1 MLKTEFGALPGF
13 KSETWAANHLWMVR
27 YGALGC
33 ALTVY
38 QLIHCKVLKIWE
50 GGGGAHAVVKIPP
63 PRPQSPIVRRRRLI
77 LCNQLWWGRLGNL
90 NLGRS

>member
-50 GGGGAHAVVKIPP
+50 GGRGGAHAVVKFPP
-63 PRPQSPIVRRRRLI
+63 PPPPPTSISYCAPKEVNSLQPTVVGQTR
-77 LCNQLWWGRLGNL
+77 
-90 NLGRS
+90 

>member
-50 GGGGAHAVVKIPP
+50 GG
-63 PRPQSPIVRRRRLI
+63 
-77 LCNQLWWGRLGNL
+77 
-90 NLGRS
+90 